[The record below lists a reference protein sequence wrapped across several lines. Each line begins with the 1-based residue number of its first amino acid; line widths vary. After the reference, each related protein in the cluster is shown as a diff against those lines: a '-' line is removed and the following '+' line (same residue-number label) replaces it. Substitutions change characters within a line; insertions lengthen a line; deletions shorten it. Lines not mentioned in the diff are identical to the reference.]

1 MKVFAPNWLTEPPH
15 DYELKY
21 YKLLAGID
29 KIKKLISANSLY
41 SAILEVENELEK
53 LYNIKYGKDEI
64 ESKTRI
70 ITGIDIDTMSLKYDY
85 PEEIDGVNSMY
96 DVCDIA
102 IEKLEDLY
110 RIIRDKWRLVESQC
124 TITEIPEKK
133 HLNTKGYIFYIDTI
147 NQKIHVYSY
156 IEPSSFKINWS
167 DFNLNKVEELENSI
181 TEISKFIERVKL
193 ESTSYRFFRF
203 DAKFKT
209 ASPPYIDCMLPIMK
223 SMLFNRIKHGI

>member
-1 MKVFAPNWLTEPPH
+1 MNVFEPNWLIEPPH

-29 KIKKLISANSLY
+29 KIKKLIATNSLY
-41 SAILEVENELEK
+41 SAILEVETELEK

-70 ITGIDIDTMSLKYDY
+70 ITGIDVDTLSLKYEY
-85 PEEIDGVNSMY
+85 PEESDGINTMY
-96 DVCDIA
+96 DVCDTA
-102 IEKLEDLY
+102 IEKLEGLY
-110 RIIRDKWRLVESQC
+110 KIIRDKWRLVESQC

-133 HLNTKGYIFYIDTI
+133 HLNTKGYIFYIDNI

-156 IEPSSFKINWS
+156 IEPLSFKINWS
-167 DFNLNKVEELENSI
+167 EFNLKKVEELENSI
-181 TEISKFIERVKL
+181 KGISEFIKKSEL

-203 DAKFKT
+203 DAKVKT
-209 ASPPYIDCMLPIMK
+209 PTPYADCMLPIMK

>member
-96 DVCDIA
+96 DICDIA

-133 HLNTKGYIFYIDTI
+133 HLNTKGYIFYVDAAD
-147 NQKIHVYSY
+147 QKIHVYFY
-156 IEPSSFKINWS
+156 IEPLSFKINWS
-167 DFNLNKVEELENSI
+167 EFNLKKVDELENSI
-181 TEISKFIERVKL
+181 KEISNFIEKAKL

-203 DAKFKT
+203 DTKFKT
-209 ASPPYIDCMLPIMK
+209 AIPPYIDCMLPIMK

>member
-1 MKVFAPNWLTEPPH
+1 MNVFAPNWLTEPPH

-29 KIKKLISANSLY
+29 KIKKMISANSLY
-41 SAILEVENELEK
+41 SAILEVETELEK

-96 DVCDIA
+96 DVCDTA

-133 HLNTKGYIFYIDTI
+133 HLNTKGYIFYIDII

-156 IEPSSFKINWS
+156 VEPLSFKINWS
-167 DFNLNKVEELENSI
+167 EFNLKKVEELENS
-181 TEISKFIERVKL
+181 TKEISEFIKKIEL

-203 DAKFKT
+203 DTKFKT
-209 ASPPYIDCMLPIMK
+209 SLPPYNDCMLPILK

>member
-1 MKVFAPNWLTEPPH
+1 MNVFEPNWLTEPPH

-29 KIKKLISANSLY
+29 KIKKLIAANSLY

-70 ITGIDIDTMSLKYDY
+70 ITGIDVDTLSLKYEY
-85 PEEIDGVNSMY
+85 PEENDGTSSIYV
-96 DVCDIA
+96 VCDIA
-102 IEKLEDLY
+102 IDKLEDLY

-124 TITEIPEKK
+124 TISEIPEKK
-133 HLNTKGYIFYIDTI
+133 HLNTKGYIFYIDNI
-147 NQKIHVYSY
+147 NQKIHVYY
-156 IEPSSFKINWS
+156 YVEPLSFKINWS
-167 DFNLNKVEELENSI
+167 EFNLKKVEELENSI
-181 TEISKFIERVKL
+181 KEISEFIKKSEL

-209 ASPPYIDCMLPIMK
+209 PPPPYADCMLPIMK

>member
-1 MKVFAPNWLTEPPH
+1 MNVFEPNWLMEPPH

-29 KIKKLISANSLY
+29 KIKKMISADSLY

-70 ITGIDIDTMSLKYDY
+70 ITGIDVDTFSLKYEY
-85 PEEIDGVNSMY
+85 PEENDGTSSIY
-96 DVCDIA
+96 DVCEIA
-102 IEKLEDLY
+102 INKLEDLY

-133 HLNTKGYIFYIDTI
+133 YLNTKGYIFYIDLTD
-147 NQKIHVYSY
+147 QKIHVYY
-156 IEPSSFKINWS
+156 YVEPSSFKINWS
-167 DFNLNKVEELENSI
+167 EFNLKKVEELENSI
-181 TEISKFIERVKL
+181 KEISKFIDNVKL

-203 DAKFKT
+203 DTKFKT
-209 ASPPYIDCMLPIMK
+209 STPPYNDCMLPIMK
-223 SMLFNRIKHGI
+223 SMLFNQIKHGI

>member
-1 MKVFAPNWLTEPPH
+1 MNVFEPNWLTEPPH

-29 KIKKLISANSLY
+29 KIKKLIATNSLY
-41 SAILEVENELEK
+41 SAILEVETELEK

-70 ITGIDIDTMSLKYDY
+70 ITGIDIDTLSLKYEY
-85 PEEIDGVNSMY
+85 PEESDGVNAMY

-102 IEKLEDLY
+102 INKLEDLY

-124 TITEIPEKK
+124 TISEIPEKK

-147 NQKIHVYSY
+147 NQKIHVYY
-156 IEPSSFKINWS
+156 YVEPLSFKINWS
-167 DFNLNKVEELENSI
+167 EFNLKKVEELENSI
-181 TEISKFIERVKL
+181 EEISKFIKKAEL

-209 ASPPYIDCMLPIMK
+209 PPPYTDCMLPIMK

>member
-1 MKVFAPNWLTEPPH
+1 MEPPH

-29 KIKKLISANSLY
+29 KIKKMISADSLY

-70 ITGIDIDTMSLKYDY
+70 ITGIDVDTFSLKYEY
-85 PEEIDGVNSMY
+85 PEENDGTSSIY
-96 DVCDIA
+96 DVCEIA
-102 IEKLEDLY
+102 INKLEDLY

-133 HLNTKGYIFYIDTI
+133 YLNTKGYIFYIDLTD
-147 NQKIHVYSY
+147 QKIHVYY
-156 IEPSSFKINWS
+156 YVEPSSFKINWS
-167 DFNLNKVEELENSI
+167 EFNLKKVEELENSI
-181 TEISKFIERVKL
+181 KEISKFIDNVKL

-203 DAKFKT
+203 DTKFKT
-209 ASPPYIDCMLPIMK
+209 STPPYNDCMLPIMK
-223 SMLFNRIKHGI
+223 SMLFNQIKHGI

>member
-1 MKVFAPNWLTEPPH
+1 MNVFEPNWLTEPPH

-41 SAILEVENELEK
+41 SAILEVETELEK

-70 ITGIDIDTMSLKYDY
+70 ITGIDVDTMSLKYDY
-85 PEEIDGVNSMY
+85 PEESEAINSIY

-102 IEKLEDLY
+102 IDKLEDLY
-110 RIIRDKWRLVESQC
+110 RVIRDKWRLVESQC
-124 TITEIPEKK
+124 TITEIPDKK
-133 HLNTKGYIFYIDTI
+133 HLNTKGYIFYIDVTS
-147 NQKIHVYSY
+147 QKIHVYSY
-156 IEPSSFKINWS
+156 VEPSSFKINWS
-167 DFNLNKVEELENSI
+167 EFKLKKVEELENSI
-181 TEISKFIERVKL
+181 KEISKFIEKAEL

-203 DAKFKT
+203 DTKFKT
-209 ASPPYIDCMLPIMK
+209 TPPPYADCMLPIMK

>member
-1 MKVFAPNWLTEPPH
+1 MNVFEPNWLMEPPH

-41 SAILEVENELEK
+41 FAILEVENELEK

-70 ITGIDIDTMSLKYDY
+70 ITGIDVDTLSLKYEY
-85 PEEIDGVNSMY
+85 PDENDGTSSIY
-96 DVCDIA
+96 DICDIA
-102 IEKLEDLY
+102 IDKLEDLY

-133 HLNTKGYIFYIDTI
+133 HLNTKGYIFYIDLI

-156 IEPSSFKINWS
+156 VEPSSFKINWS
-167 DFNLNKVEELENSI
+167 EFNLKKGEELENSI
-181 TEISKFIERVKL
+181 KEISSFIDKSRL
-193 ESTSYRFFRF
+193 ESTAYRFFRF
-203 DAKFKT
+203 DTKFKT
-209 ASPPYIDCMLPIMK
+209 STPPYNDCMLPIMK

>member
-1 MKVFAPNWLTEPPH
+1 MNVFEPNWLTEPPH

-41 SAILEVENELEK
+41 STILEVETELEK

-64 ESKTRI
+64 ESKTRK

-85 PEEIDGVNSMY
+85 PAENDGINSMY
-96 DVCDIA
+96 DICEIA

-110 RIIRDKWRLVESQC
+110 RVIRDKWRLVESQC
-124 TITEIPEKK
+124 TITEIPDKK
-133 HLNTKGYIFYIDTI
+133 HLNTKGYIFYIDVTS
-147 NQKIHVYSY
+147 QKIHVYSY
-156 IEPSSFKINWS
+156 VEPSSFKINWS
-167 DFNLNKVEELENSI
+167 EFNLKKVEELEYSI
-181 TEISKFIERVKL
+181 KEISKFIEKAEL

-203 DAKFKT
+203 DTKFKT
-209 ASPPYIDCMLPIMK
+209 SVPPYADCMLPIMK

>member
-1 MKVFAPNWLTEPPH
+1 MNVFETNWLIEPPH

-29 KIKKLISANSLY
+29 KIKKMISANNLY
-41 SAILEVENELEK
+41 SAILEVETELER
-53 LYNIKYGKDEI
+53 LYNIKYGRDEI

-70 ITGIDIDTMSLKYDY
+70 ITGIDVDTMSLKYDY
-85 PEEIDGVNSMY
+85 PEETNGINSIY
-96 DVCDIA
+96 DICDVA

-110 RIIRDKWRLVESQC
+110 RTIRDKWRIVESQC

-133 HLNTKGYIFYIDTI
+133 HLNTKGYIFYIDI
-147 NQKIHVYSY
+147 VNQKIHVYSY

-167 DFNLNKVEELENSI
+167 EFNLKKVEELENSI
-181 TEISKFIERVKL
+181 KEISEFIKRTEL

-209 ASPPYIDCMLPIMK
+209 TPPPYADCMLPIMK

>member
-1 MKVFAPNWLTEPPH
+1 MNVFEPNWLTEPPH

-29 KIKKLISANSLY
+29 KIKKLIAANSLY

-70 ITGIDIDTMSLKYDY
+70 ITGIDVDTLSLKYEY
-85 PEEIDGVNSMY
+85 PEENDGTSSIYV
-96 DVCDIA
+96 VCDIS
-102 IEKLEDLY
+102 IDKLEDLY

-124 TITEIPEKK
+124 TISEIPEKK
-133 HLNTKGYIFYIDTI
+133 HLNIKGYIFYIDTV
-147 NQKIHVYSY
+147 NQKIHVYY
-156 IEPSSFKINWS
+156 YVEPLSFKINWS
-167 DFNLNKVEELENSI
+167 EFNLKKVEELENSI
-181 TEISKFIERVKL
+181 KEISEFIKRSEL

-203 DAKFKT
+203 DSKFKT
-209 ASPPYIDCMLPIMK
+209 PPPPYADCMLPIMK

>member
-1 MKVFAPNWLTEPPH
+1 MNVFEPNWLTEPPH

-41 SAILEVENELEK
+41 SAILEVETELEK

-70 ITGIDIDTMSLKYDY
+70 ITGIDVDTMSLKYDY
-85 PEEIDGVNSMY
+85 PEESEAINSMY

-102 IEKLEDLY
+102 IDKLEDLY
-110 RIIRDKWRLVESQC
+110 RVIRDKWRLVESQC
-124 TITEIPEKK
+124 IITEIPDKK
-133 HLNTKGYIFYIDTI
+133 HHNTKGYIFYIDVTS
-147 NQKIHVYSY
+147 QKIHVYSY
-156 IEPSSFKINWS
+156 VEPSSFKINWS
-167 DFNLNKVEELENSI
+167 EFKLKKVEELENSI
-181 TEISKFIERVKL
+181 KEISNFIAKAEL

-203 DAKFKT
+203 DTKFKT
-209 ASPPYIDCMLPIMK
+209 TTPPYADCMLPIMK

>member
-1 MKVFAPNWLTEPPH
+1 MNVFAPNWLTEPPH
-15 DYELKY
+15 YYELKY

-29 KIKKLISANSLY
+29 KIKKMISANSLY
-41 SAILEVENELEK
+41 SAILEVETELEK
-53 LYNIKYGKDEI
+53 LYNIKYGKEEI
-64 ESKTRI
+64 EIKTRI
-70 ITGIDIDTMSLKYDY
+70 ITGIDVDTMSLKYDY
-85 PEEIDGVNSMY
+85 PEEIDGVNTMY
-96 DVCDIA
+96 DVCDTA

-133 HLNTKGYIFYIDTI
+133 HLNTKGYIFYIDII

-156 IEPSSFKINWS
+156 VEPLSFKINWS
-167 DFNLNKVEELENSI
+167 EFNLKKVEELEYS
-181 TEISKFIERVKL
+181 TKEISEFIKKIEL

-203 DAKFKT
+203 DTKFKT
-209 ASPPYIDCMLPIMK
+209 SLPPYNDCMLPIMK